1 MSHVHFKQAFDS
13 NVRFKRKLVA
23 LGGGGDRACLVTGK
37 SIGLAAQGII
47 LQWRLDKVKESGKSC
62 A

>member
-23 LGGGGDRACLVTGK
+23 LGGE
-37 SIGLAAQGII
+37 GIARD
-47 LQWRLDKVKESGKSC
+47 W
-62 A
+62 

>member
-23 LGGGGDRACLVTGK
+23 LGGEGIARA
-37 SIGLAAQGII
+37 
-47 LQWRLDKVKESGKSC
+47 W
-62 A
+62 